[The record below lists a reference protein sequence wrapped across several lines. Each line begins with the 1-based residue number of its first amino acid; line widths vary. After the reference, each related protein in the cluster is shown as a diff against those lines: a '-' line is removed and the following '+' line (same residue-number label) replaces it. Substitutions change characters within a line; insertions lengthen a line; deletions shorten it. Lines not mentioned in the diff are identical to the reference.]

1 MKRIRLLLCVVL
13 LVSAGGVVEVLGA
26 GAKPPAEAKK
36 SDRPKGKLPK
46 FDKAKFISEGYVC
59 LFNGKDLTGWV
70 VPKGDNG
77 HWKVVDGVIDYD
89 AQSEA
94 RGGKNLVSKETF
106 GDFQLHIEWRLKRT
120 TGLYAMPTI
129 LPDGSYKK
137 DAAGKVIHK
146 LKPNADSGVFLRG
159 SGRAQ
164 INIWCWPVGSG
175 EMWSV
180 RNDRKLPAE
189 LRAAA
194 VPKLKADNPVG
205 QWNAFDVTVKGD
217 RVNVLLNGKKVIEN
231 ARVPGIP
238 KTGPITLQHHGGKNK
253 KTGKFSPASSL
264 IQFRNIYIK
273 RLAK

>member
-1 MKRIRLLLCVVL
+1 MKRIRLLSVVL
-13 LVSAGGVVEVLGA
+13 VVFAFGA
-26 GAKPPAEAKK
+26 AAARAKAPAAK
-36 SDRPKGKLPK
+36 SELPRVEGPK
-46 FDKAKFISEGYVC
+46 FDKAKFVSEGYVC

-70 VPKGDNG
+70 APKGDNG
-77 HWKVVDGVIDYD
+77 HWKVIDGVIDYD

-94 RGGKNLVSKETF
+94 RGSKNLVSKEAF

-120 TGLYAMPTI
+120 TGLYPMPTI

-146 LKPNADSGVFLRG
+146 RMPNADSGVFLRG
-159 SGRAQ
+159 SGKAQ
-164 INIWCWPVGSG
+164 LNIWCWPAGSG
-175 EMWSV
+175 EMWGV
-180 RNDRKLPAE
+180 RNDRKLPAA

-194 VPKLKADNPVG
+194 TPKLKADNPVG

-217 RVNVLLNGKKVIEN
+217 GVNVVLNGKKVIVN
-231 ARVPGIP
+231 ARVPGMP

-273 RLAK
+273 RLDK